1 MSMIN
6 NTTNNTIAANNTSFV
21 ALTENIAC
29 IGTSA
34 KYIIE
39 SNVITTG
46 AFYFVR

>member
-1 MSMIN
+1 MTN
-6 NTTNNTIAANNTSFV
+6 NTTNNTIAENNTSFV
-21 ALTENIAC
+21 VLTENIAC

-46 AFYFVR
+46 AYNFVK